1 MLLPL
6 QTLEDFVEPTDKWKG
21 ILKLL
26 LQPWAEGACCSD
38 LRLSELWGL
47 HSQPFSGRLPKLW
60 VNRVASVERWRMLS
74 RSHWGIE
81 SSLGVLEQEAD
92 D

>member
-6 QTLEDFVEPTDKWKG
+6 QTLEDFMEPTDKWKG

-26 LQPWAEGACCSD
+26 LRPWAEGACCSN
-38 LRLSELWGL
+38 LRLSEPWGL
-47 HSQPFSGRLPKLW
+47 HSRPFSGRLPKLW
-60 VNRVASVERWRMLS
+60 VNRVASVEWWRMLS
-74 RSHWGIE
+74 RSHWGVE